1 MIQAL
6 AKCRSVRGRAMF
18 ELNWITLGGLI
29 LIGMLVINII
39 QIRAS
44 MMSQKERLDRA
55 WREVENALLNRRNRI
70 PAIIQAL
77 ENHATSQNQAID
89 WVRNFAAAVR
99 QAASRAEV
107 ALNDTG
113 ERAKRE
119 DELSKRVRAL
129 VDLAGTYPDVI
140 GNPNYREAL
149 TRLLAAT
156 DEIAEAE
163 RFYNDNARDFNGRL
177 QGFPNKQL
185 AVAFKL
191 KPASTFRLKAT
202 RSDDD
207 QGGGEQMHSF
217 FARR

>member
-1 MIQAL
+1 
-6 AKCRSVRGRAMF
+6 MF
-18 ELNWITLGGLI
+18 ELNWIALGPIIFLV
-29 LIGMLVINII
+29 MVVINIM

-44 MMSQKERLDRA
+44 MMSQKARLDKA

-77 ENHATSQNQAID
+77 ENHASSQNQAID

-107 ALNDTG
+107 ALNDPK

-119 DELSKRVRAL
+119 DELSKRMRAL

-140 GNPNYREAL
+140 GNPYYREAL
-149 TRLLAAT
+149 TRLLTAT

-163 RFYNDNARDFNGRL
+163 RYYNDNARDFNERL
-177 QGFPNKQL
+177 EGFPNKQL
-185 AVAFKL
+185 ASMFKL
-191 KPASTFRLKAT
+191 KPAPSFRLKAT
-202 RSDDD
+202 RGD
-207 QGGGEQMHSF
+207 GGDEANAEMHSF
-217 FARR
+217 FSRR